1 MTHNT
6 AQSFQCPSC
15 GAPIIPSGN
24 SAVISCPYCHNSVI
38 VPESLRPA
46 ASAAPWTTF
55 LAETFITNDNQW
67 LVGSFTNDFFTP
79 LRQVVADGRYRWD
92 AQVGQHCNM
101 STAWL
106 GAYRVGDF
114 DLAVIAKHIVGSK
127 TGSSW
132 GVIFRIQDI
141 RNFYWFRVTDN
152 QLFAVSVVDNGQWRS
167 LVDWT
172 RSSAIK
178 PNGVNQLEVMAHEA
192 HFILSING
200 QVVSEIDDETFS
212 QGMVGLAIEGYTVG
226 EKTVFDFLDV
236 TLRAP

>member
-1 MTHNT
+1 MIHNT
-6 AQSFQCPSC
+6 AQTFQCPSC

-46 ASAAPWTTF
+46 ASAAPWTIF
-55 LAETFITNDNQW
+55 LAETFTANENRW
-67 LVGSFTNDFFTP
+67 LVGSHTTEYFTP
-79 LRQVVADGRYRWD
+79 LTQVIADGRYRWE
-92 AQVGQHCNM
+92 AQVGKSSTM

-106 GAYRVGDF
+106 AAYRVEDF
-114 DLAVIAKHIVGSK
+114 DLTASCKHIVGSL

-132 GVIFRIQDI
+132 GIIFRIQDN
-141 RNFYWFRVTDN
+141 RNYYWYRVTDN
-152 QLFAVSVVDNGQWRS
+152 QLFAVSVVENGQWKN

-200 QVVSEIDDETFS
+200 QVVSEMDDETFR